1 MHDFPSWA
9 SALRDLFTG
18 LAAAIAGW
26 VGLRGLGAWRAE
38 AVGRRK
44 TELAEEVLAQFYR
57 ARDALTWARFPHP
70 DVFADAPSPG
80 AADDDAEARRRQAAS
95 APVERL
101 SREMALFS
109 ELQANRYR
117 FMAVFGEPAARPFDE
132 IMAARDDVVRCA
144 GDLMRSYADDTPSPT
159 PEAAQA
165 RDQMEREVGWGARD
179 ADPIAQ
185 RVDAA
190 IREIERTCRPLID
203 EVHRKD
209 RFARKRG

>member
-9 SALRDLFTG
+9 STLRDLSTG

-26 VGLRGLGAWRAE
+26 VGLRGVGAWRAE

-70 DVFADAPSPG
+70 DVFADAPG
-80 AADDDAEARRRQAAS
+80 AGEGADDDAEARRRQAAS

-109 ELQANRYR
+109 DLQANRYR
-117 FMAVFGEPAARPFDE
+117 FMAVFGEAAARPFDE

-144 GDLMRSYADDTPSPT
+144 RDLMRSYADDAPT

-165 RDQMEREVGWGARD
+165 RGQMERDVGWGARD
-179 ADPIAQ
+179 TDPIAA

-190 IREIERTCRPLID
+190 IHEIERTCRPLID

-209 RFARKRG
+209 RIARKRG